1 MNIFDYFGNAVC
13 FYDSHFILVQVRTIQ
28 ALVAAKPMCAILR
41 VTCVMHELQNDF
53 KAGVKAFDD
62 ELKGDLTKPSV
73 VTMRAANVWRSFG
86 HHRKLRGVT
95 KHVCPNV

>member
-13 FYDSHFILVQVRTIQ
+13 FYDSHFILVQVRKIQ

-53 KAGVKAFDD
+53 KAGVKAFAD
-62 ELKGDLTKPSV
+62 ELKGLDGKLNFFHTKRFKEPK
-73 VTMRAANVWRSFG
+73 AF
-86 HHRKLRGVT
+86 
-95 KHVCPNV
+95 